1 MKEIN
6 NPWTL
11 TAVTKVRAKTVV
23 ISLHKNLPDNY
34 NDNAM
39 FSNFGRGKWKSMAL
53 L

>member
-6 NPWTL
+6 NPLTL
-11 TAVTKVRAKTVV
+11 TAVTKVRAKTVT
-23 ISLHKNLPDNY
+23 ISVHKNLPDNY

-39 FSNFGRGKWKSMAL
+39 FSNSSQGKWKRIAL